1 MGQGMKVEI
10 QKNYFLNSKFSSN
23 NPPIAT
29 KFLQED
35 LKTLPDGRVSQNF
48 DLGSR

>member
-1 MGQGMKVEI
+1 MGQGMKVKM
-10 QKNYFLNSKFSSN
+10 QKIFFLFFKLSFN

-35 LKTLPDGRVSQNF
+35 LKTLPEGSVSQNL